1 MEVMSISAEQ
11 EMRSAQAEAQQQD
24 FTKPKAEL
32 KIFSGGAMVFGEAAE
47 ECADILE
54 CPESLKPT
62 SKGDAS
68 LKLDEV
74 QLEVVKEALAN
85 RGYEVV
91 VVEPKIPANISLHG
105 QTATVYGKAA
115 ELVSQHLNLPVGKT
129 DKGTAK
135 VKIDREQVELVSE
148 LLVDQGFEVQAQE
161 IESTLKPKVVF
172 REAPDGETYTVYDAS
187 AKNLAKALEREP
199 DSTPGGRS
207 MLTFERTEYK
217 ELKTRFKDELDI
229 STKDLELK
237 AQISTYEVSGRKG
250 AVIVGSAALEAAV
263 ALGKEIEWTRPT
275 AKTGKPL
282 PKLKLEESEIQTV
295 RDYLESQGYDV
306 AVEAMQGD
314 LSKQALIKT
323 HAKGAMLFGEPAE
336 LIARTLN
343 LTTEV
348 ASNGNAMLRLEG
360 EQVTTAKQALE
371 GAGYTVKVESLQ
383 HQSGNTAFI
392 NTAPNGEAIVFGEIA
407 QQLASTLNM
416 EIQTSK
422 QSHKPYLK
430 LTAEQIEPAKSALEA
445 QDLKVQVKPLE
456 QLQQKSKPIQKSQGT
471 ER

>member
-32 KIFSGGAMVFGEAAE
+32 KTFSGGAMVFGEVAE

-68 LKLDEV
+68 LKLDEA
-74 QLEVVKEALAN
+74 QLEVVKETLAN

-135 VKIDREQVELVSE
+135 VKINREQVESVSA
-148 LLVDQGFEVQAQE
+148 LLADQGFEVQAQE
-161 IESTLKPKVVF
+161 IENTLKPKVVF

-187 AKNLAKALEREP
+187 ANNLAKALEREP
-199 DSTPGGRS
+199 DSTPGGRP
-207 MLTFERTEYK
+207 MLTFERAAYK
-217 ELKTRFKDELDI
+217 ELKTRFRDELDI

-237 AQISTYEVSGRKG
+237 THISTYEVSGRRG
-250 AVIVGSAALEAAV
+250 AVIVGSAALEAAA
-263 ALGKEIEWTRPT
+263 ALDKEIEWTRPT

-282 PKLKLEESEIQTV
+282 PKLKLEESEIQTAT
-295 RDYLESQGYDV
+295 DCLESQGYEV
-306 AVEAMQGD
+306 SVEAMQ
-314 LSKQALIKT
+314 QALLKT

-343 LTTEV
+343 LKTEP
-348 ASNGNAMLRLEG
+348 ASNGNAMLKLEG

-371 GAGYTVKVESLQ
+371 GAGYTVKIEALQ

-392 NTAPNGEAIVFGEIA
+392 NTALNGEAIVFGEIT
-407 QQLASTLNM
+407 QQLASSLNM
-416 EIQTSK
+416 EVQTSK

-445 QDLKVQVKPLE
+445 QGLKVQIKPLE
-456 QLQQKSKPIQKSQGT
+456 QPQPKSKPIQKSQGT